1 MTLKINGPD
10 DPLLS
15 VVKLHKSFYHHKVLN
30 GITFNIRGA
39 ETVSIMG
46 KNGVGKSTLLRIIA
60 RISAPDSGQIL
71 FKGQDLLNG
80 PPETRKPLLYLGHHP
95 ALYPSLSAV
104 ENLTLALALRQ
115 LPENRERVISMLCEL
130 GLGNQ
135 MNDPIAIYSQGML
148 QRLKLALASLVDWEL
163 LLFDEPFAGLDAE
176 GVERVNGFLCR
187 WKKAGKGLVLV
198 LHSLDRALEY
208 CSRFL
213 FLSDGNIGSDLQL
226 DKTSEDDVKETFRTL
241 LR

>member
-1 MTLKINGPD
+1 MPSKINGPD

-15 VVKLHKSFYHHKVLN
+15 VVELHKSFYHRKVLN
-30 GITFNIRGA
+30 GISFNIKGEESVA
-39 ETVSIMG
+39 ILG
-46 KNGVGKSTLLRIIA
+46 KNGAGKSTLLRILA

-71 FKGQDLLNG
+71 FMGQDLING
-80 PPETRKPLLYLGHHP
+80 LPATRKHLLYLGHHP

-115 LPENRERVISMLCEL
+115 LPENKEQVISILYEL

-135 MNDPIAIYSQGML
+135 MNDPIAIYSQGMF
-148 QRLKLALASLVDWEL
+148 QRLKLALAALVDWQM

-176 GVERVNGFLCR
+176 GEERVNGFLCR
-187 WKKAGKGLVLV
+187 WKNAGKGLVLV

-213 FLSDGNIGSDLQL
+213 FLSNGNIGSDLQL
-226 DKTSEDDVKETFRTL
+226 DKTSENDVRETFGTF